1 MLNVIGVIFEKESEA
16 FQAMTEV
23 RQMPA
28 GTESAVL
35 EMALVKREND
45 EFTLLDSY
53 DSKMS
58 TVDNTLAGGIIGSL
72 VGILGGPVGALLMG
86 SYGMLVGSVI
96 DAGDSLGGAA
106 LIETVATK
114 LPADGTAVVVL
125 AEEENE
131 AVLDGAF
138 AKFDAEVFRFD
149 AVSVAREV
157 EEAVKM
163 QADLANQA
171 RAKLRKA
178 AKEDAKSQLEENAEI
193 LKGGF
198 SK

>member
-1 MLNVIGVIFEKESEA
+1 MNVVGAIFEKESEA
-16 FQAMTEV
+16 FQAMTEI

-28 GTESAVL
+28 GVESAVL
-35 EMALVKREND
+35 EMALVKREGD
-45 EFTLLDSY
+45 EFKLLDSF
-53 DSKMS
+53 DSKLS
-58 TVDNTLAGGIIGSL
+58 TADNTLAGGIIGSL

-86 SYGMLVGSVI
+86 TYGMLVGSVI
-96 DAGDSLGGAA
+96 DAGDSLAGAA

-114 LPADGTAVVVL
+114 LPADGTAVVIL

-131 AVLDGAF
+131 AVLDDKF
-138 AKFDAEVFRFD
+138 AKFDAEIFRFD
-149 AVSVAREV
+149 AVAVAREV

-193 LKGGF
+193 LREGF